1 MATVGATLPC
11 HRWHNPSLPHNA
23 IDGKTVHPTFAIDG
37 TLNALRRL
45 ACARGVPGVAVR
57 ARSPWGRWGR
67 GGASRAVAPARRRA
81 LLARP
86 NARGRTARAPASP
99 GPQAEPKKPAQPS
112 LPGLTLAPPV
122 RLSLSGLT
130 RTLLVRRSQSR
141 LTLAPP
147 VQASVTRLTLTHPV
161 RRFLPA
167 NGQGA
172 ALWPSSCVVCGDI
185 HRKSP
190 PIMTHVRNPPAAPRS
205 RPSLSSPGARASL
218 IRSPGRRRANGAVSR
233 RAKSPSASWP
243 AAPIGS
249 ALCPVAPIAVWRCV
263 PLRQ

>member
-23 IDGKTVHPTFAIDG
+23 IDGKPVHPTFAIDG

-86 NARGRTARAPASP
+86 NARGRATRAPASP
-99 GPQAEPKKPAQPS
+99 GLQGKTTKTGSAVSVRADARASGSAISVSADAHASGPEV
-112 LPGLTLAPPV
+112 PV
-122 RLSLSGLT
+122 K
-130 RTLLVRRSQSR
+130 
-141 LTLAPP
+141 A
-147 VQASVTRLTLTHPV
+147 
-161 RRFLPA
+161 
-167 NGQGA
+167 
-172 ALWPSSCVVCGDI
+172 D
-185 HRKSP
+185 
-190 PIMTHVRNPPAAPRS
+190 
-205 RPSLSSPGARASL
+205 ARASL
-218 IRSPGRRRANGAVSR
+218 VRSPGRRRANGAVSR
-233 RAKSPSASWP
+233 RAKSPLASWS

-263 PLRQ
+263 PLRQMTSGGRAPGESGTRPARSVSRCSPASPHRQAAQVTRLGPTGGRAPS